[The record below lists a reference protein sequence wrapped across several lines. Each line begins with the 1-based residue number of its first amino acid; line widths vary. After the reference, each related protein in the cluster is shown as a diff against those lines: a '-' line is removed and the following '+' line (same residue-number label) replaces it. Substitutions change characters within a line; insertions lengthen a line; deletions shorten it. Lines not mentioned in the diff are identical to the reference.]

1 MKFLTFI
8 AVLQVNFGAI
18 LAFNCQ
24 FGRKLAL
31 LILIAE
37 HELLS
42 FLSNVITNHCWDCLD
57 FGAEQCKKLRFSGIW
72 KFSLNRDLRF
82 EKHFQS
88 CLSTTNI
95 TKMHKSPF
103 LGPKCVSC
111 PIVIW
116 DIGYGWT
123 DLVNWMKSAFFCGD
137 DTIENVVKLAIM
149 PLSLWGHSLCRCLL
163 NQLMM
168 ELVRPSASCRRHPS
182 VSTTKERER
191 AALSIHEM
199 ES

>member
-1 MKFLTFI
+1 MEFSFWQTSWILVLKKNPFILTIFDRDI
-8 AVLQVNFGAI
+8 EYLEFEFKS
-18 LAFNCQ
+18 L
-24 FGRKLAL
+24 
-31 LILIAE
+31 
-37 HELLS
+37 
-42 FLSNVITNHCWDCLD
+42 HC
-57 FGAEQCKKLRFSGIW
+57 
-72 KFSLNRDLRF
+72 KFSLNRDLCF
-82 EKHFQS
+82 E
-88 CLSTTNI
+88 STYISNWNFGAKI
-95 TKMHKSPF
+95 QISANLHKNPILVPKMCHLPHCDGI
-103 LGPKCVSC
+103 LDMDG
-111 PIVIW
+111 
-116 DIGYGWT
+116 
-123 DLVNWMKSAFFCGD
+123 LNWMKSAFFCGD

>member
-1 MKFLTFI
+1 MT
-8 AVLQVNFGAI
+8 FGAI
-18 LAFNCQ
+18 LAFSCQ

-103 LGPKCVSC
+103 LGPKCVTC
-111 PIVIW
+111 PIVMMGYWIW
-116 DIGYGWT
+116 MDWLGELNEKCI
-123 DLVNWMKSAFFCGD
+123 FCGD
-137 DTIENVVKLAIM
+137 DTIENVAR
-149 PLSLWGHSLCRCLL
+149 LSCEPSYWAREHQNPEKKMRTLFPWGWS
-163 NQLMM
+163 
-168 ELVRPSASCRRHPS
+168 
-182 VSTTKERER
+182 
-191 AALSIHEM
+191 
-199 ES
+199 